1 VFGREIFGIL
11 DKVQDN
17 FLCLM
22 QYSIEQI
29 PVNFNK
35 MIQEVQQG
43 EQIEITQAG
52 KQIDVIISTAEYER
66 LLNKIPSFGE
76 SIERFRQE
84 YNVESAEINPDEIFA
99 GVRDKSPG
107 REVIF

>member
-1 VFGREIFGIL
+1 
-11 DKVQDN
+11 
-17 FLCLM
+17 M

-35 MIQEVQQG
+35 MIQEVEQG
-43 EQIEITQAG
+43 EQIEITQEG
-52 KQIDVIISTAEYER
+52 KQIAVIISTAEYER
-66 LLNKIPSFGE
+66 LLNKIPSFAE

-99 GVRDKSPG
+99 GVRDK
-107 REVIF
+107 

>member
-1 VFGREIFGIL
+1 MS
-11 DKVQDN
+11 Q
-17 FLCLM
+17 

-35 MIQEVQQG
+35 IIREVEQG
-43 EQIEITQAG
+43 EQIKITQQG
-52 KQIDVIISTAEYER
+52 KQIAVIISTAEYER
-66 LLNKIPSFGE
+66 LLNKVPTFGE

-84 YNVESAEINPDEIFA
+84 YNLESADINPDEIFA